1 MRIDYLSMPVV
12 TLGYNRYKKADS
24 KHDAV
29 IEVNIA
35 YQGRRKVFSTRQ
47 RVFPNQWQ
55 HGRVVNRP
63 DAQEI
68 NKYLD
73 QLMADVKKVLNQMI
87 EEGYID
93 IFAVPKYLSRLRCT
107 LPDFFEFCEKRITVR
122 QYGRAADS
130 QERYDRFMRFLRS
143 YGKIR
148 DFSDITEEKIIQL
161 DDYLKAKKMKAKS
174 IWNNYHRFLNAFIL
188 DAISEGLIKK
198 NPYKSLN
205 IDKGEDQNGLDKC
218 LTPEELKKIETAEI
232 CKESL
237 LRVRDLFVFQTYTCL
252 SYKDLRAFDSCKIQE
267 EGEMKVYMG
276 VRGKSHRG
284 KPGWKF
290 TVPML
295 QPAFDILKKYGNKVP
310 IISNQKYNKGLKKL
324 AVASGIDKPLSTH
337 WARHTGATLLLNV
350 GVPMQ
355 VVSKILG
362 HSSTKMTERVYA
374 KLLDRTVVDA
384 VNDVADKLV

>member
-29 IEVNIA
+29 IELNIA

-55 HGRVVNRP
+55 HGRVVNRA

-87 EEGYID
+87 EEGHID
-93 IFAVPKYLSRLRCT
+93 IFAVPKYLSGLRCT
-107 LPDFFEFCEKRITVR
+107 LPDFFEFSEKRIKVR
-122 QYGRAADS
+122 QHGRAADS

-143 YGKIR
+143 YGKIK
-148 DFSDITEEKIIQL
+148 DFSDIREEKIIEL
-161 DDYLKAKKMKAKS
+161 DDYLKAKGMKAKS
-174 IWNNYHRFLNAFIL
+174 IWNNYHRFLNSFIL
-188 DAISEGLIKK
+188 DAIGEGLIKK

-205 IDKGEDQNGLDKC
+205 IERGEDRNGLDKC
-218 LTPEELKKIETAEI
+218 LTPEEFKIIRSMEVTR
-232 CKESL
+232 ESL
-237 LRVRDLFVFQTYTCL
+237 QRIRDLFIFQTYTCL
-252 SYKDLRAFDSCKIQE
+252 SYTDLRAFDADKIQE
-267 EGEMKVYMG
+267 EGGMKVY
-276 VRGKSHRG
+276 VAKRGKT
-284 KPGWKF
+284 KQTF
-290 TVPML
+290 TVPLL
-295 QPAFDILKKYGNKVP
+295 QPALELLEKYNNTLPV
-310 IISNQKYNKGLKKL
+310 ISNQKYNDGLKEL
-324 AVASGIDKPLSTH
+324 AVTAGIEKPLSTH
-337 WARHTGATLLLNV
+337 WARHTGATLLLNE
-350 GVPMQ
+350 GVEMKI
-355 VVSKILG
+355 VSKICG

-374 KLLDRTVVDA
+374 KLLDKTVVDA